1 MSSHSRQG
9 FLLYLVE
16 RCLSWGSM
24 GAARVVP
31 VKRRMRACVNLILV
45 VCGVDLESLRLC
57 VVRSRMVV

>member
-24 GAARVVP
+24 GAAKVAL
-31 VKRRMRACVNLILV
+31 VKRRMRACVSLILLG
-45 VCGVDLESLRLC
+45 CGVDLESLRLC
-57 VVRSRMVV
+57 VVRSRMVL